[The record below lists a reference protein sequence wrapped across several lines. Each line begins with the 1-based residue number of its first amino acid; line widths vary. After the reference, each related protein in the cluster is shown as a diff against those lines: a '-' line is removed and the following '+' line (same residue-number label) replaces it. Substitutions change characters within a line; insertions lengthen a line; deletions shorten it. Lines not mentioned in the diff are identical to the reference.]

1 MSHEGPPERPIERGA
16 AVSRADV
23 PIWMLVTL
31 VLTLTFAAYWGS
43 LDFQFVH
50 DDRGQIVNN
59 PAVHSWRYVRQYFTA
74 HVWAHV
80 DPNETGNYYR
90 PLFLLWLRVN
100 DMLFDSHPWWWH
112 LTTVLAHLATTLAV
126 YFLARRILEDKLTAV
141 VAALVFGL
149 HPVHIEAVAW
159 VSGVTEPLLGILFI
173 SSFLCYLRGRER
185 RETARKWMGFSLVLF
200 ALALLEKETAI
211 MLPALVFAYEWI
223 YWDGAETARN
233 WQNRARRFAYALK
246 YAAPFLA
253 LVPPYLVVRIF
264 ALKGFSPGAT
274 PLPFSTLVFTWPSL
288 GWFWIKHLIWPVGLS
303 TSYDFFAVSAPNWAN
318 FSLPLVGG
326 VAALAGLFWVAQ
338 RSRPIAFASVWL
350 LVPLVPLLDIR
361 AFVEDDFAHD
371 RYLYLPS
378 VGFAMLLALALRR
391 VPGGR
396 MTKLGLP
403 AAQTGIALALAL
415 LMIFDAVY
423 QSFYFADDQLF
434 YQHNARM
441 APNNRMAKNNLAM
454 LLYEQGRPDLAITIL
469 KDLVEKHPADWGAV
483 HNLGYMC
490 YRTGRLADA
499 KQYFTRAIQIN
510 RAKPDSHL
518 YLGLTM
524 LKTNRIE
531 EAEAQIRQA
540 IRIRPGGYGY
550 HFALGMVMKSR
561 GDLRDA
567 LDEFRVEL
575 ANSPTETAAREQVME
590 IEGRLQQE
598 ENVR

>member
-1 MSHEGPPERPIERGA
+1 MERA
-16 AVSRADV
+16 APVSRAGV
-23 PIWMLVTL
+23 PMWMLVTL
-31 VLTLTFAAYWGS
+31 VLTLTFTAYWGS

-100 DMLFDSHPWWWH
+100 NMLFDSHPWWWH
-112 LTTVLAHLATTLAV
+112 LTTVLAHLAATLGV
-126 YFLARRILEDKLTAV
+126 YFLSCRILEEKLTAV
-141 VAALVFGL
+141 VAALFFGL

-159 VSGVTEPLLGILFI
+159 VSGVTEPLLSILFI
-173 SSFLCYLRGRER
+173 SSFLCHLRGRER
-185 RETARKWMGFSLVLF
+185 RETARKWIGLSLLLF

-223 YWDGAETARN
+223 YWDGGETSRN
-233 WQNRARRFAYALK
+233 WRDSARRFAHALQD
-246 YAAPFLA
+246 AAPFLA
-253 LVPPYLVVRIF
+253 LVPPYLVVRIL

-326 VAALAGLFWVAQ
+326 VAGFAGLFWVAR

-391 VPGGR
+391 IPGGR

-403 AAQTGIALALAL
+403 AAQAGIVLALAL
-415 LMIFDAVY
+415 LMIFDTVY

-434 YQHNARM
+434 YQHNARI
-441 APNNRMAKNNLAM
+441 APNNRIAKNNLAM
-454 LLYEQGRPDLAITIL
+454 VLYEQGRSDLAIAIL
-469 KDLVEKHPADWGAV
+469 KDLVEKHPGDWGAV
-483 HNLGYMC
+483 QNLGYMC

-499 KQYFTRAIQIN
+499 EQYFTRAIQIN
-510 RAKPDSHL
+510 PAKPDSHL

-531 EAEAQIRQA
+531 EAEARIRQA

-550 HFALGMVMKSR
+550 HFALGMVLKSR
-561 GDLRDA
+561 GELRGA

-590 IEGRLQQE
+590 IERRLRQE
-598 ENVR
+598 ERVR